1 MIDVPSGQVAA
12 LDTGPAG
19 DPPTVLMVPGYT
31 GSKEDFGPLLDPLA
45 AAGRRVVAIDLPGQ
59 YESPGPDDTAWY
71 TVDHLGAVLLEVAD
85 AVGGPIQ
92 LVGHSFGGLVSRSAV
107 IAAPGRFR
115 SLTLMDSGPAA
126 IGGQRD
132 QMLVVAQQIYQ
143 QGGIEAV
150 YQVMEQL
157 AQGDP
162 NYLAQPVEVREFLR
176 GRFVANVP
184 AGLLGMGEA
193 LRSEPDRVDELRAAA
208 PALPLLVLCGAAAD
222 AWAPATQAAMAAR
235 LGAEHVVIPDAV
247 HSPAIENTAP
257 TLAALRAFWDR
268 VEAGA

>member
-1 MIDVPSGQVAA
+1 REMPVQGGVAGATPAGCAGGGHDGAVSTSAPHHLATKMIDVPSGQVAA

-45 AAGRRVVAIDLPGQ
+45 AA
-59 YESPGPDDTAWY
+59 
-71 TVDHLGAVLLEVAD
+71 
-85 AVGGPIQ
+85 
-92 LVGHSFGGLVSRSAV
+92 
-107 IAAPGRFR
+107 
-115 SLTLMDSGPAA
+115 
-126 IGGQRD
+126 
-132 QMLVVAQQIYQ
+132 QQIYQ

-176 GRFVANVP
+176 ARFVANVP
-184 AGLLGMGEA
+184 AGLLGMGHA

-208 PALPLLVLCGAAAD
+208 PALPLLVLY
-222 AWAPATQAAMAAR
+222 
-235 LGAEHVVIPDAV
+235 
-247 HSPAIENTAP
+247 
-257 TLAALRAFWDR
+257 
-268 VEAGA
+268 

>member
-1 MIDVPSGQVAA
+1 MIDVPAGQVAA
-12 LDTGPAG
+12 LDTGPGG
-19 DPPTVLMVPGYT
+19 DLPTVLMVPGYT

-45 AAGRRVVAIDLPGQ
+45 VAGRRVVAIDLPGQ
-59 YESPGPDDTAWY
+59 YESPGPDDAAWY
-71 TVDHLGAVLLEVAD
+71 TVDNLGAALLAVAD
-85 AVGGPIQ
+85 AVGGRIQ

-107 IAAPGRFR
+107 VAAPDRFL

-132 QMLVVAQQIYQ
+132 QMLVVAQQIYE

-176 GRFVANVP
+176 ARFVANVP
-184 AGLLGMGEA
+184 AGLVGMGEA
-193 LRSEPDRVDELRAAA
+193 LRSEPDRVDELRAAG
-208 PALPLLVLCGAAAD
+208 LPMLVLHGAADD

-235 LGAEHVVIPDAV
+235 LDAEHVVIADAV

-268 VEAGA
+268 VEAAA

>member
-1 MIDVPSGQVAA
+1 
-12 LDTGPAG
+12 
-19 DPPTVLMVPGYT
+19 MVPGYT

-59 YESPGPDDTAWY
+59 YESPGPDDAAWY
-71 TVDHLGAVLLEVAD
+71 TVDNLAAVVLEVAD
-85 AVGGPIQ
+85 AVGGRIQ

-107 IAAPGRFR
+107 VAAPDRFL

-132 QMLVVAQQIYQ
+132 QMLVVAQQIYE

-176 GRFVANVP
+176 ARFVTNVP
-184 AGLLGMGEA
+184 AGLVGMGEA

-208 PALPLLVLCGAAAD
+208 PALPLLVLYGAADD

-235 LGAEHVVIPDAV
+235 LGAEQVVIADAV

>member
-1 MIDVPSGQVAA
+1 MIDVPAGPVAA
-12 LDTGPAG
+12 LDTGPGG
-19 DPPTVLMVPGYT
+19 DLPTVLMVPGYT

-59 YESPGPDDTAWY
+59 YESPGPDDVAWY
-71 TVDHLGAVLLEVAD
+71 TVDNLGAALLAVAD
-85 AVGGPIQ
+85 AVGGRIQ

-107 IAAPGRFR
+107 VAAPDRFL

-132 QMLVVAQQIYQ
+132 QMLVVAQQIYE

-176 GRFVANVP
+176 ARFVANVP
-184 AGLLGMGEA
+184 AGLVGMGEA
-193 LRSEPDRVDELRAAA
+193 LRSEPDRVDELRAAG
-208 PALPLLVLCGAAAD
+208 LPMLVLHGAADD

-235 LGAEHVVIPDAV
+235 LDAEHVVIADAV

-268 VEAGA
+268 VEAAA